1 MTPTPRRKPAARQA
15 TFIPPEPPTD
25 AAAIDPHVPLAA
37 RMRPR
42 TLDEFVGQEH
52 LAGPGRALRRA
63 IEADHVPSMI
73 LWGPPGSGKTTLAR
87 IVASTTKA
95 YFVPMSAV
103 TATVAD
109 LRSVVVDSRDRRDQ
123 GARTI
128 VFIDEI
134 HRFNKAQQDV
144 VLPHVEEGTFTLIGA
159 TTENPSF
166 EVVAPLLSRCH
177 VYSLKALTESD
188 VEAIVRSALADEER
202 GLGGIPLAADDDAI
216 AAIVSV
222 AGGDARTALNTLESA
237 AAAAQPDDEGRRR
250 ITPELVAE
258 VAQRVLRYDKG
269 GEGHYDTVSAFIK
282 SLRGSDPDAA
292 VYWLARMI
300 ESGEDPLFIV
310 RRMVILAAEDIGLAD
325 PQALQVAMAAQ
336 QAVHFIGLPEGYLPL
351 AEAALYLAM
360 APKSNTAMTAYQAAM
375 ADVRHTR
382 ADPVPLHLRNAVT
395 GLMRGMG
402 YGKGYR
408 YAHEYE
414 GHWTEQQ
421 HLPDNLAGHRYYHP
435 SDQGAEAAFR
445 RLLAERWGEGYT
457 TKGE

>member
-1 MTPTPRRKPAARQA
+1 M
-15 TFIPPEPPTD
+15 D
-25 AAAIDPHVPLAA
+25 AAAIDPHAPLAA

-109 LRSVVVDSRDRRDQ
+109 LRSVVVDSRDRRDL

-292 VYWLARMI
+292 VYWLARMV

-375 ADVRHTR
+375 ADVGHTR

-445 RLLAERWGEGYT
+445 RLLAERRGEGYT